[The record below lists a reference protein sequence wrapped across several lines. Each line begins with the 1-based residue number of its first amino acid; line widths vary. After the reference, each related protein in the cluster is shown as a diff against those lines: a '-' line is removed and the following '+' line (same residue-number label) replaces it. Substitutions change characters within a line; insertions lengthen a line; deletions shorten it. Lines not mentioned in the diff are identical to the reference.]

1 MSCRTCL
8 GPDSIESSVRDLRFP
23 EKNGGSNN
31 KVQSGQETSS
41 AGSSSPS
48 SPEIGGRA
56 YQPYKPPNSSG
67 GCASC
72 TFTVPK
78 EIAAKLPSGAPGS
91 PRADGTG
98 TNGSP
103 IMRTKAAYSVIGPLV
118 ADFEAEDDTAL
129 NHASPTSFT
138 SSNNSSFHEHAFESS
153 TTSTPADPNVYTI
166 LRRAY
171 VQTLSCENLWQG
183 QTSGPLSFQD
193 SVNGLTIAYK
203 FTLPDPHA
211 RGCRRQYALLAVVGP
226 DSPRGMEAASSIWR
240 VFQSIANYLMTKAEE
255 NVKNGQCPAGGTVAF
270 DVSNVSSFLTGRTV
284 DPDGFPRRGGISTRA
299 RSLAEIVGNE
309 RVFAWLHEQF
319 SLLLLSLAQRFGE
332 VMV

>member
-1 MSCRTCL
+1 
-8 GPDSIESSVRDLRFP
+8 
-23 EKNGGSNN
+23 
-31 KVQSGQETSS
+31 
-41 AGSSSPS
+41 
-48 SPEIGGRA
+48 
-56 YQPYKPPNSSG
+56 
-67 GCASC
+67 
-72 TFTVPK
+72 
-78 EIAAKLPSGAPGS
+78 
-91 PRADGTG
+91 
-98 TNGSP
+98 
-103 IMRTKAAYSVIGPLV
+103 MRTKAAYSVVGSPL
-118 ADFEAEDDTAL
+118 ADFDAEDDTAL
-129 NHASPTSFT
+129 NYASPTSFT
-138 SSNNSSFHEHAFESS
+138 SSNTSFHEHAFESS

-193 SVNGLTIAYK
+193 STNGLTIAYK

-211 RGCRRQYALLAVVGP
+211 RGRRRQYALLAVVGP
-226 DSPRGMEAASSIWR
+226 NSPRGMEAASSIWR
-240 VFQSIANYLMTKAEE
+240 VFQSIASYLMAKAEE
-255 NVKNGQCPAGGTVAF
+255 NIKNSQSPAGGTVAF

-332 VMV
+332 VMVEAPR